1 MKRNGEKRQRRAG
14 SRGPPACSQHLV
26 VLELSC
32 DVGTRYRPALPFI
45 SFAYFYL
52 FIHLFRSAGLYTCA
66 LPSASTST
74 CKTKAHKFKSQEV
87 KQQQQRRRPWLQ
99 RCLAALLFF
108 PSLPRDTPLH
118 PPPPPPTQPLPR
130 TTTGFGPQLHTCF
143 SQGPL
148 TLYARRPCPDN
159 V

>member
-1 MKRNGEKRQRRAG
+1 MKRNGEKRQRRGG

-45 SFAYFYL
+45 FFAYFYL

-87 KQQQQRRRPWLQ
+87 KQKQQQQQQRPWLQ
-99 RCLAALLFF
+99 RCLAALLFSPPYPETPPHPHPRQPN
-108 PSLPRDTPLH
+108 PSPA
-118 PPPPPPTQPLPR
+118 PPPVSAR
-130 TTTGFGPQLHTCF
+130 NF
-143 SQGPL
+143 
-148 TLYARRPCPDN
+148 TL
-159 V
+159 VSVKVH